1 MSLQTRRPVCHL
13 PETIIGPYYP
23 YFSFVQPPR
32 SAMGKKYPRLLE
44 ESVTIPSA
52 GETEAIAGS
61 RQRSKHSR
69 FQSVC

>member
-1 MSLQTRRPVCHL
+1 
-13 PETIIGPYYP
+13 
-23 YFSFVQPPR
+23 
-32 SAMGKKYPRLLE
+32 MGKKYPRLLE